1 MKKIKDKKTDA
12 SRRSF
17 ITKTMVGAGA
27 TAVTAFGQ
35 VKTAAADKSEAAK
48 SEAGTIRIPGR
59 VRASG

>member
-17 ITKTMVGAGA
+17 ITKTVVGAGA

-35 VKTAAADKSEAAK
+35 VKH
-48 SEAGTIRIPGR
+48 GCRRQIRNR
-59 VRASG
+59 